1 MSAQDS
7 CSQVPRAHLASSPS
21 NIAKTHPVDHHGAW
35 DPQRLLLEETPSHDS
50 RLLGGLGLI
59 FMGRTGQAP
68 LLCPRKP

>member
-7 CSQVPRAHLASSPS
+7 CSQAPRAHPASPPS
-21 NIAKTHPVDHHGAW
+21 NTAKTHPVDHRGAR
-35 DPQRLLLEETPSHDS
+35 DPQGLLLEETPSHDS
-50 RLLGGLGLI
+50 RLLGGLRLI